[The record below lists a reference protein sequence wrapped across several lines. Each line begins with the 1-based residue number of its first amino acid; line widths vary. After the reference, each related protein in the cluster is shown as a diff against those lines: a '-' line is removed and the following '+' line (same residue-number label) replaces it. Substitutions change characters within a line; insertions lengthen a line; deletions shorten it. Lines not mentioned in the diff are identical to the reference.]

1 MVSQHHYLLILVFKT
16 VGLICQTLF
25 YGVYAAL
32 IPFSTHFLLKRK
44 TMSKANKLMFSITI
58 FMFLLS
64 TAYWVTSVGSE
75 ISTLVDTFS
84 SSPDRPT
91 VWSNLFELFNSLLLI
106 NYVLT
111 DGVVVWRA
119 WVLCKD
125 GSKKILMVPLFLL
138 LCTSLSVLATV
149 SIRAA
154 MLVIG
159 EKKLKPI
166 IDVMQMVNLVLSL
179 LTNICA
185 TSIIGWRAW
194 QHRQEVREVVSKERG
209 TNSKVGRILVLL
221 VESGLI
227 YCISGLF
234 VLLASLVRLPHGT
247 LGDIYTTVHV
257 QIAGIYP
264 TVVLTLVSQK
274 RSLKEGVFSTVGNTS
289 AVVETRLESMNFGT
303 NPVIETSMIS
313 HDERSYHE
321 DGDEGRS
328 SAESRSEMEKDY
340 SGRMEEK
347 P

>member
-1 MVSQHHYLLILVFKT
+1 MTSQKQHLLILLFKT
-16 VGLICQTLF
+16 ISLICQTLF
-25 YGVYAAL
+25 YGIYAAL

-44 TMSKANKLMFSITI
+44 TMSKGNKLMFSITI

-64 TAYWVTSVGSE
+64 TTYWVSSVGNE
-75 ISTLVDTFS
+75 ISTLVVIFS
-84 SSPDRPT
+84 SSPDRLT
-91 VWSNLFELFNSLLLI
+91 VWSSLFTLFNSLLLI

-125 GSKKILMVPLFLL
+125 GSKKILIVPLFLL
-138 LCTSLSVLATV
+138 LCTSLSVLTTIA
-149 SIRAA
+149 IRVT

-159 EKKLKPI
+159 EKLDSV

-209 TNSKVGRILVLL
+209 TNSKVGTILVLL

-227 YCISGLF
+227 YCISGLL

-247 LGDIYTTVHV
+247 LGDIYTPVHV

-274 RSLKEGVFSTVGNTS
+274 RSLKEGAFSTMVNTS
-289 AVVETRLESMNFGT
+289 AVVTNRLESMNFGT
-303 NPVIETSMIS
+303 NPAVETSMIS

-321 DGDEGRS
+321 DEDRS
-328 SAESRSEMEKDY
+328 SAESRSEADEDY
-340 SGRMEEK
+340 SDRRKEK
-347 P
+347 R